1 MVPAMA
7 STLRPMT
14 ADELERIGATV
25 PRAELWDGVL
35 FVHDAATPWHGSVGA
50 RIVSALLTHVEPRG
64 IGRVFD
70 SSAAYLLARDP
81 DRVLQPDGSFVSFGR
96 LPTLPKRGFPLVAPD
111 LVVEV
116 RSPDST
122 WSETYA
128 KGTVWIGHGVRVV
141 WLLNPP
147 QWQAIVLRPA
157 QPPVVVGPGQS
168 LDASPVLDL
177 LVPLD
182 DVLRDVP

>member
-1 MVPAMA
+1 MFD
-7 STLRPMT
+7 R
-14 ADELERIGATV
+14 ER
-25 PRAELWDGVL
+25 
-35 FVHDAATPWHGSVGA
+35 
-50 RIVSALLTHVEPRG
+50 
-64 IGRVFD
+64 
-70 SSAAYLLARDP
+70 
-81 DRVLQPDGSFVSFGR
+81 
-96 LPTLPKRGFPLVAPD
+96 PKRPVD

-141 WLLNPP
+141 WLVNPP
-147 QWQAIVLRPA
+147 QRQAIVLRPA

-177 LVPLD
+177 RVPFD